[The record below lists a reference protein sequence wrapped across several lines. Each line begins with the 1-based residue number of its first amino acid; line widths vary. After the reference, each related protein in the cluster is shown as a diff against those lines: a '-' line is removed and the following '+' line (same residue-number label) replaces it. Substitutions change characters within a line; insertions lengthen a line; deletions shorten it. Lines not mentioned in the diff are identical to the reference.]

1 MGASADHS
9 PHRAHASPREPFPPS
24 PQPQLFD
31 ASRHLS
37 RKRVAV
43 RTGLW
48 HTTAP
53 VAPRMALVPGMQ
65 RVRNI
70 GIIAHVDH
78 GKTTLI
84 DQILTQCGAVGRGGL
99 ERERVMD
106 SNDLERERGITIL
119 AKNTAVQ
126 WQGETINIVDTPGHA
141 DFGGEVERILR
152 TVDSVLLLVDACEGP
167 MPQTRFVL
175 RKSLALG
182 LRPIVVINK
191 IDRPDRQID
200 RVLDAVFDLFVALNA
215 TPEQLDFPVIY
226 ASGRAG
232 FAVMD
237 YVDALDD
244 DPVKMAEKQKGKNL
258 SPLMDLIMQH
268 VPPCNF
274 DVDAP
279 LQLQVATLDRNDFLG
294 RIAIGRIYRGQIR
307 KGDQIVQVRLDGTTQ
322 KLRVV
327 KLMGFL
333 GTDRADIEQGYA
345 GDIVALSGVGDVTVG
360 ETLCAE
366 DCIEPLPGIP
376 VDEPTLSM
384 DFIVNNSPF
393 CGREGKFVTTRNIR
407 ERLMKEL
414 ESNVSLRIEDTDKPD
429 VIKVSGRGTMSLS
442 ILIET
447 MRREGFELQV
457 SQPRV
462 ILKEIDGKKMEPY
475 EEVVAECAEAYSGA
489 VVDKL
494 SQRGG
499 ELQNME
505 VGDDGTV
512 RMEFRVPSRGLIGYR
527 SQFLTD
533 TRGTGVVYHNFSE
546 YGPWR
551 GEIKRRQNGVL
562 IAHED
567 TTTTPYGIF
576 NLQDRGAFFV
586 GPVVDIYQGQVIGL
600 HNRDNDLTV
609 HPGKEKKLTNIRSAG
624 ADEKLLLVPAR
635 RLSLEE
641 ALEFIADDELVEV
654 TPKSIRLRKRY
665 LTESDRKRFSKA
677 S

>member
-1 MGASADHS
+1 
-9 PHRAHASPREPFPPS
+9 
-24 PQPQLFD
+24 
-31 ASRHLS
+31 
-37 RKRVAV
+37 
-43 RTGLW
+43 
-48 HTTAP
+48 
-53 VAPRMALVPGMQ
+53 MQ

-119 AKNTAVQ
+119 AKNTAIL
-126 WQGETINIVDTPGHA
+126 WQGQTVNIVDTPGHA

-152 TVDSVLLLVDACEGP
+152 MVDSVLLLVDACEGP

-191 IDRPDRQID
+191 VDRPDRQID
-200 RVLDAVFDLFVALNA
+200 RVLDAVFDLFVALDA
-215 TPEQLDFPVIY
+215 KPEQLDFPVIY
-226 ASGRAG
+226 ASGRGG
-232 FAVMD
+232 FACLD
-237 YVDALDD
+237 YNDVTDD
-244 DPVKMAEKQKGKNL
+244 DPVVMAEKQKGKTL
-258 SPLMDLIMQH
+258 APLMDLILQH
-268 VPPCNF
+268 VPPCEF
-274 DVDAP
+274 PVDQP

-294 RIAIGRIYRGQIR
+294 RIAIGRIYRGTIR
-307 KGDQIVQVRLDGTTQ
+307 KGDNIVQVRLDGSQQ

-327 KLMGFL
+327 KLMGFM
-333 GTDRADIEQGYA
+333 GTERADIEQGYA

-366 DCIEPLPGIP
+366 DCIEPMPAIP

-393 CGREGKFVTTRNIR
+393 AGREGKFVTTRNIR
-407 ERLMKEL
+407 DRLNKEL

-429 VIKVSGRGTMSLS
+429 VIKVSGRGTLSLS

-462 ILKEIDGKKMEPY
+462 ITKEVDGKKMEPY
-475 EEVVAECAEAYSGA
+475 EDVVAECGDGYSGA
-489 VVDKL
+489 VVEKL

-505 VGDDGTV
+505 VADDGTV

-533 TRGTGVVYHNFSE
+533 TRGTGVVYHNFAE

-551 GEIKRRQNGVL
+551 GEIRRRQNGVL
-562 IAHED
+562 IGHEE
-567 TTTTPYGIF
+567 TICTPYGIF

-586 GPVVDIYQGQVIGL
+586 GPTQEIYQGQIVGV

-641 ALEFIADDELVEV
+641 ALEFIDDDELVEV
-654 TPKSIRLRKRY
+654 TPKSIRLRKKY
-665 LTESDRKRFSKA
+665 LNESDRKRFKNTTN
-677 S
+677 